1 MGYSA
6 SSPEP
11 GGGSTPPEQSRA
23 QPSNEENGYR
33 ALLDLVLHQTLL
45 AEGGQ
50 IEDKSETLD
59 ALVEVARR
67 RSGEP
72 FALDPVAIE
81 LVQTALKNP
90 FRRLITNNEE
100 WQAMT
105 RQVAQTL
112 CDDPASYDRLSSMW
126 RRLGER
132 CGHGN

>member
-6 SSPEP
+6 SNSEP
-11 GGGSTPPEQSRA
+11 GGGSTPPAQSRE
-23 QPSNEENGYR
+23 QPTAEENGYR
-33 ALLDLVLHQTLL
+33 ALLDLVLQQTLL
-45 AEGGQ
+45 AQGTEVD
-50 IEDKSETLD
+50 EKSDTLD

-81 LVQTALKNP
+81 LVQTALRNP
-90 FRRLITNNEE
+90 FRGLVKSDQQ
-100 WQAMT
+100 WQTMT

-112 CDDPASYDRLSSMW
+112 YDDPTSHDRLSSLW

-132 CGHGN
+132 CGHGI